1 MICSSIYICY
11 ELNLWWEFG
20 IFGRQFSSHA
30 MTISFLY
37 WLRSKVKCLPCD
49 HYKLRVMILNWKR
62 HTSWNCAECCHRL
75 LRVFPWIIA
84 AVFPLAISCKAN
96 WILTYLYSSFI
107 VRITSSRV
115 LHVNKLRSI
124 LINHVIFSH
133 LSHLLW

>member
-1 MICSSIYICY
+1 MQFYIHM
-11 ELNLWWEFG
+11 LWIKFMVRVWNIWTSVLFTCNDDK
-20 IFGRQFSSHA
+20 FPVLVAKQ
-30 MTISFLY
+30 
-37 WLRSKVKCLPCD
+37 VKCLPCD